1 VNLIFT
7 GGGTGGHLVIAL
19 SLAEKAK
26 ERGHRV
32 MFIGSTSGQDRQWFA
47 ESSLFDEVLF
57 LDTTGVVNKSGFGK
71 IGALWKVFK
80 ALLTSRKVI
89 RSFSADAVVS
99 VGGFSAAP
107 AAMAAVVSGTPL
119 YIHEQNAITGKLN
132 RLLRPY
138 AKRFFSSY
146 EEGKNHCDYPVNF
159 RYFENARIR
168 SEVKTVIFLGGSQ
181 GAKFI
186 NDLAIE
192 IAPWLCERGIHI
204 IHQCGM
210 KEEERVRAAYHD
222 LGIEAEVYGFTTQI
236 AELCE
241 QSDFAISRS
250 GASTLWELCA
260 AKIPAFYIPFPYA
273 AADHQYHN
281 ARYIIDHNAG
291 WCERQSEGLA
301 LKLQEAIES
310 DIKVKSEALE
320 ALISPAGAMH
330 IIEKIENN

>member
-1 VNLIFT
+1 
-7 GGGTGGHLVIAL
+7 VIAL
-19 SLAEKAK
+19 SLAEKAR
-26 ERGHRV
+26 EQGHKV
-32 MFIGSTSGQDRQWFA
+32 MFIGSISGQDRQWFG
-47 ESSLFDEVLF
+47 SSTLFDEVHF

-71 IGALWKVFK
+71 LVALWKVFK
-80 ALLTSRKVI
+80 ALLQSRTLI
-89 RSFSADAVVS
+89 RTFHADAVVS

-107 AAMAAVVSGTPL
+107 AAMAAVVTGVPL
-119 YIHEQNAITGKLN
+119 YIHEQNAVTGKLN

-146 EEGKNHCDYPVNF
+146 EEGENHCDYPVNA
-159 RYFENARIR
+159 RYFENSRIR
-168 SEVKTVIFLGGSQ
+168 DSIKTVIFLGGSQ

-186 NDLAIE
+186 NDLALE
-192 IAPWLCERGIHI
+192 IAPWLRDKGIHI
-204 IHQCGM
+204 IHQCGL
-210 KEEERVRAAYHD
+210 KEEERVRAAYHE
-222 LGIEAEVYGFTTQI
+222 LGIPAEVYGFTTQI

-241 QSDFAISRS
+241 RSDFAISRS

-291 WCERQSEGLA
+291 WCERQSDGLL

-310 DIKVKSEALE
+310 DIGVKSEALGK
-320 ALISPAGAMH
+320 LIAPNGAAH
-330 IIEKIENN
+330 IIEKIEKR